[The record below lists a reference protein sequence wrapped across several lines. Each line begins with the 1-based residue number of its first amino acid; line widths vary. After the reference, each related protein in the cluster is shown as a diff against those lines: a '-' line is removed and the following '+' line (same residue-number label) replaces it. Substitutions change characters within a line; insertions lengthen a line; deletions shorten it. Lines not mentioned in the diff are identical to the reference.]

1 MKTMMIHKSIKTIGD
16 PVLREISGEIDD
28 VKLAHKELYLIM
40 SVSMYKYGGV
50 GLAAPQIGISK
61 RAIIVDDNG
70 NAFMMY
76 NPKITWKSKK
86 LLSFNEG
93 CLSVPEQYG
102 NVLRP
107 ESIKVKFQD
116 KDGKYKHWKLT
127 GLHAR
132 VVQHEIDHLD
142 GILFVDHLEKNETRS
157 TISYTG
163 GSEAT

>member
-1 MKTMMIHKSIKTIGD
+1 MIDKGIKTIGD
-16 PVLREISGEIDD
+16 PVLRDISKEVDD
-28 VKLAHKELYLIM
+28 IKKAHQELYLIM
-40 SVSMYKYGGV
+40 SVAMYKYGGV

-61 RAIIVDDNG
+61 RVIVIDDNG
-70 NAFMMY
+70 SALMMY

-86 LLSFNEG
+86 LLFFDEG
-93 CLSVPEQYG
+93 CLSVPEQHG

-107 ESIKVKFQD
+107 ESVKVKFQD

-142 GILFVDHLEKNETRS
+142 GILFVDHLEENEKRS
-157 TISYTG
+157 TISHTG
-163 GSEAT
+163 GTEAT